1 MILRVARWE
10 TALRYYELYEG
21 EDLFGQPVI
30 VQVWGG
36 KGTRRGGARTRGGT
50 PSQIDTLKQH
60 TARRRRQHGYALAPL
75 TLPPP

>member
-21 EDLFGQPVI
+21 EDLFAQPVI

-36 KGTRRGGARTRGGT
+36 KGTRRGGARTRVGT
-50 PSQIDTLKQH
+50 PSQIDTLKAQI
-60 TARRRRQHGYALAPL
+60 ARRRLQRGYSGC
-75 TLPPP
+75 